1 MKINAVVYLLALAPA
16 TAGLPAFT
24 AHPNAAA
31 QSSAVTGSEVSAFAD
46 PLGVWCEGKAAF
58 LVGLENITAA
68 SVYVAVP
75 KTSSLAFPCTSAVT
89 LVFGDQASGSGGG
102 CGCEGDGCP
111 LCALPDSV
119 VTLPPGERL
128 TWIREVQTDSVR
140 PGPGHIRF
148 TFFWYGSTR
157 EADARTRVAKQTVD
171 MDLEVFNTAGSCLV
185 GRKKPG

>member
-1 MKINAVVYLLALAPA
+1 MKISTVVCLLVLAPA
-16 TAGLPAFT
+16 TTGLPALS

-31 QSSAVTGSEVSAFAD
+31 QASAVNGSEVSAFAD
-46 PLGVWCEGKAAF
+46 PLGVWCEGKVAF

-75 KTSSLAFPCTSAVT
+75 KTSSVVFPYTSAVS
-89 LVFGDQASGSGGG
+89 LVFGDQGSGSGSG

-119 VTLPPGERL
+119 VTLPPGARL

-140 PGPGHIRF
+140 PGQGHFRF
-148 TFFWYGSTR
+148 TLFWYGSTR
-157 EADARTRVAKQTVD
+157 EADARTRIAKQTVVTN
-171 MDLEVFNTAGSCLV
+171 LEVFNTAGSCLV